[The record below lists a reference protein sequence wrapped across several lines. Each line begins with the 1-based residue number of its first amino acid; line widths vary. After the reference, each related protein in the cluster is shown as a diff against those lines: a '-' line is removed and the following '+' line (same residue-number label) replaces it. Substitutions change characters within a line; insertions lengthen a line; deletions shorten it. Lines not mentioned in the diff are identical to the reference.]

1 MKGVNWFVNMLI
13 TVFIT
18 MVFIYI
24 IKWTSNKFSVP
35 VVKDI
40 ANAV

>member
-1 MKGVNWFVNMLI
+1 MSVKWFTNTLI

-18 MVFIYI
+18 MVFIYL
-24 IKWTSNKFSVP
+24 IKVVSNKFNIP
-35 VVKDI
+35 VVQDV

>member
-1 MKGVNWFVNMLI
+1 MFNARWFIQTLI

-24 IKWTSNKFSVP
+24 IKKVSARYNIP

-40 ANAV
+40 AQEV